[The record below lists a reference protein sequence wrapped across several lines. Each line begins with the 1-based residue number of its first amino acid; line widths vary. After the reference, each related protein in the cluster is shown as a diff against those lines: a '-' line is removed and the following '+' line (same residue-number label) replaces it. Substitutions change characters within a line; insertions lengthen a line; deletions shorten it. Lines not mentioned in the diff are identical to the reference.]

1 MIDITLYLLFT
12 SSAMA
17 IAGRVA
23 LDRRGLGGLSRL
35 PLGAICGSARIS
47 LWSLELDDED
57 DDDC

>member
-1 MIDITLYLLFT
+1 
-12 SSAMA
+12 MA

-23 LDRRGLGGLSRL
+23 LDGRGLGGPSRL
-35 PLGAICGSARIS
+35 PLGAICVLKLDVDIS